1 MVKSAKPAPA
11 AHAAKA
17 AARALLERLS
27 RGRVLKRRL
36 PPDLGGHT
44 LLVSPD
50 AAMKL
55 WRRDLRQVDPL
66 LLRLARELVR
76 PGATVWDVGANVG
89 LFAAAAAFLAGPA
102 GRVVAV
108 EADGWLAGLLRR
120 SAGTAPA
127 DHAPIDV
134 LSAAVAAAV
143 GVADFVLASRGR
155 AANHLAGVPGST
167 QAGGARGVQKVVT
180 VTLDWLLGWFPA
192 PDLIKIDVEG
202 AELECLRGAGGLLGR
217 ERPVIL
223 CEIADDNAAA
233 VGRLFAAADYQ
244 IYDAAQ
250 PPAERRPLAAPVWNT
265 LAVPAPLPRPD
276 AGRAAPRDSP

>member
-1 MVKSAKPAPA
+1 MLRPAPA
-11 AHAAKA
+11 AGAAKA
-17 AARALLERLS
+17 AARAMLERLS

-102 GRVVAV
+102 GRVLAV
-108 EADGWLAGLLRR
+108 EADDWLAGLLRR
-120 SAGTAPA
+120 SAAGVPA
-127 DHAPIDV
+127 DHAPVEV
-134 LSAAVAAAV
+134 LSAAVAASL
-143 GVADFVLASRGR
+143 GVADFLLASRGR

-167 QAGGARGVQKVVT
+167 QAGGTRGVQKVVT

-192 PDLIKIDVEG
+192 PDLVKLDVEG
-202 AELECLRGAGGLLGR
+202 AELECLKGAARLLAR
-217 ERPVIL
+217 ERPVVL

-233 VGRLFAAADYQ
+233 AGELLAAAGYE

-250 PPAERRPLAAPVWNT
+250 LPAARRPLAAPVWNT
-265 LAVPAPLPRPD
+265 LAVPAPPPRRGP
-276 AGRAAPRDSP
+276 GRAD